1 MNVSGAS
8 SDLQREY
15 KRRKYFV
22 DLEILEQTR
31 SVIKA
36 RLSISAGLF
45 VQVYRNDPYKTTS
58 LALIHNGNRLF
69 ARDEVDGRWHRH
81 VHPAPDEHDFSTEG
95 QRALSLSEFLD
106 EVEMILSE
114 LDLP

>member
-1 MNVSGAS
+1 MNVSDFAS
-8 SDLQREY
+8 DAQREY

-45 VQVYRNDPYKTTS
+45 VQVYRNDPYQTTS
-58 LALIHNGNRLF
+58 LALIYNGSRLF

-81 VHPAPDEHDFSTEG
+81 NYSTPDAHDFSTEG
-95 QRALSLSEFLD
+95 QRAVSLSEFLD
-106 EVEMILSE
+106 EAEKILSE